1 MTDPIR
7 KTPSLGSG
15 LFLSAAMLYEN
26 LTFPVR
32 GYDSFHRVHPL

>member
-15 LFLSAAMLYEN
+15 LFLSPAMLYEN
-26 LTFPVR
+26 PAFPV
-32 GYDSFHRVHPL
+32 GSYDCFHRGA